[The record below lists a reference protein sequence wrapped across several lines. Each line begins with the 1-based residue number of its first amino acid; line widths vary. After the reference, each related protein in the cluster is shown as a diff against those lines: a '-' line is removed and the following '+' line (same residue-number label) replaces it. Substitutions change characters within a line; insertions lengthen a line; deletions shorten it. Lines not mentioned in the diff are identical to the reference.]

1 MNVDNILNRTAA
13 NEGKCPMIMYQNL
26 RKTIATVP
34 WEHSKILQAP
44 DSDVSLQIPKGSKG
58 LFTME
63 VHTDI
68 TRLEGGIPDS
78 GCIISPLVEVRHTEL
93 TSEVKDDELPFHIL
107 KILHSLQNRE
117 QFKDVTVWRGNMFKK
132 DTSFK
137 GLQLRNHTTCDS
149 DSYEIDD
156 NYITVFTRRFSTFV
170 CTSCKNSC
178 QATVML
184 FVLGYLECRPNAS
197 DTLAQIKSFVCSD
210 LYRIKDFRKVRNS
223 PHIY

>member
-1 MNVDNILNRTAA
+1 
-13 NEGKCPMIMYQNL
+13 MYQNH
-26 RKTIATVP
+26 RKTIATVS
-34 WEHSKILQAP
+34 WGHSKILQAP

-78 GCIISPLVEVRHTEL
+78 ECIISPLVEVRHTEL
-93 TSEVKDDELPFHIL
+93 TSEVKDELPLHIIKL
-107 KILHSLQNRE
+107 PHSLQNRE
-117 QFKDVTVWRGNMFKK
+117 QFKDVRVWRGNMFKK

-137 GLQLRNHTTCDS
+137 GLQLRSHATHN

-156 NYITVFTRRFSTFV
+156 NYITIFTRRFSTFV

-197 DTLAQIKSFVCSD
+197 DTLAQIKFFVCSD